1 MATNETP
8 LGGGI
13 VLIGDGFDE
22 ASAIDC
28 LHALR
33 DAGAETALVG
43 LAAGLVAGSRGIVVQ
58 PDLSLDRVMRHT
70 LPRLIVIGGG
80 GRCLNVLLVDPRV
93 HRLVRITARHGGRI
107 AILTAAADE
116 AQRVLRVPLLA
127 KGRLP
132 VREFVNR
139 LLFLSA

>member
-1 MATNETP
+1 MATSETP

-13 VLIGDGFDE
+13 VLIGNGFE
-22 ASAIDC
+22 EGTAIDC

-33 DAGAETALVG
+33 DAGTETALVG
-43 LAAGLVAGSRGIVVQ
+43 LTAGLVTGSRGIVVQ
-58 PDLSLDRVMRHT
+58 PDLSLDRVMRGA

-93 HRLVRITARHGGRI
+93 HRLVRITARRGGQI

-116 AQRVLRVPLLA
+116 AQLVLRVPLRA

-132 VREFVNR
+132 VREFVN
-139 LLFLSA
+139 LLLSFSA